1 MSILKSEPAVTWTVL
16 LWVLNSSMLDWGSS
30 ELAASLIDFSVTF
43 LINTFFMVLQNS
55 GKDPPLPLVDSH
67 AQHLIQK
74 RIAVEKL
81 SQRSVFSNGWIS
93 VCHFRHH

>member
-43 LINTFFMVLQNS
+43 LINTFFHGPAEQWEGPS
-55 GKDPPLPLVDSH
+55 SAIG
-67 AQHLIQK
+67 
-74 RIAVEKL
+74 
-81 SQRSVFSNGWIS
+81 
-93 VCHFRHH
+93 